1 MKISVVQ
8 ILRSV
13 LLLIVILFSTST
25 FAQLSPSSVSTPLES
40 QKASVSQT
48 IGISDITVNYH
59 RPGVKNRVIWG
70 GLVPYDGG
78 KPIPWRG
85 GANQNT
91 TITFQND
98 VTVEGKPLVAG
109 TYGLHIIPSA
119 TEWIFIF
126 SKNSTSWGSFSYREN
141 EDALRV
147 TVKPSACEFTEY
159 LTYEFNEVH
168 PEDVKLELRW
178 EKIKAAVKIGVDVK
192 KFVVENAR
200 RQLRDWYG
208 FTADGYNSA
217 AMFCLENN
225 TNLEEALTWANQ
237 AVRAEPNFNTLDTKA
252 QLLAKLGRKQEA
264 EEASKAAY
272 DKTSVPDLYA
282 YGKQLLTEKKTTE
295 AMEVF
300 EVNYKKAP
308 NDWMSCAGMARGYQA
323 TGDKAKATTNMNKA
337 IELAPND
344 VKPRLQALLK
354 EWYQ

>member
-1 MKISVVQ
+1 MNF
-8 ILRSV
+8 LRSYIF
-13 LLLIVILFSTST
+13 LIAIVCSTT
-25 FAQLSPSSVSTPLES
+25 AFAQLSPSSVSTPLES

-48 IGISDITVNYH
+48 IGISDITVSYH

-98 VTVEGKPLVAG
+98 VTVEGKALAAG

-119 TEWIFIF
+119 SEWIFIF
-126 SKNSTSWGSFSYREN
+126 SKNSTSWGSFSYRES

-147 TVKPSACEFTEY
+147 TAKPSSCEFTEY

-178 EKIKAAVKIGVDVK
+178 EKIKAAIKIGVDVK

-208 FTADGYNSA
+208 FSADGYNSA

-237 AVRAEPNFNTLDTKA
+237 AVRAESNFNNLDTKA
-252 QLLAKLGRKQEA
+252 QLLTKLGRKAEA
-264 EEASKAAY
+264 AETSKMAY
-272 DKTSVPDLYA
+272 DKATVGDLYA
-282 YGKQLLTEKKTTE
+282 YGKQLLLEKKTTE

-300 EVNYKKAP
+300 QANYKKAP
-308 NDWMSCAGMARGYQA
+308 NDWMTCAGMARGYQA
-323 TGDKAKATTNMNKA
+323 TGDKTKATTNMNNA
-337 IELAPND
+337 IEFAPDD